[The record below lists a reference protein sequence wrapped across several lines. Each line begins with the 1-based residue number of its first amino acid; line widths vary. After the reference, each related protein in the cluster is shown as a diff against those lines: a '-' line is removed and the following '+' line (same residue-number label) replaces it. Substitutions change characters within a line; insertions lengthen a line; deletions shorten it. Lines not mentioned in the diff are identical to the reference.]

1 MMIMNARS
9 DERFDYQS
17 TAELFPGKNHRVRS
31 RVLKYMRFNHA
42 ADAVRFAIEKLPT
55 EVLLGAYLEV
65 NEKRYDSREIRRLYD
80 HPDYPFA
87 RFSKVA

>member
-1 MMIMNARS
+1 MITSAQC
-9 DERFDYQS
+9 DERFDYRA

-31 RVLKYMRFNHA
+31 RLLKYMRFNHA

-55 EVLLGAYLEV
+55 EVFIGAYLEV
-65 NEKRYDSREIRRLYD
+65 NEKRYDSRGIRRLYN

-87 RFSKVA
+87 RLAKVA

>member
-1 MMIMNARS
+1 MITSAQS
-9 DERFDYQS
+9 DEKFDFQAP
-17 TAELFPGKNHRVRS
+17 AELFTSKSIRVRS
-31 RVLKYMRFNHA
+31 RAVKYMRFNHA

-80 HPDYPFA
+80 RPGYPLPRLA
-87 RFSKVA
+87 KVA

>member
-1 MMIMNARS
+1 MMITNAQS

-42 ADAVRFAIEKLPT
+42 ADAVRFAIEKLPI

-80 HPDYPFA
+80 HPEYPFA
-87 RFSKVA
+87 RLSKVA